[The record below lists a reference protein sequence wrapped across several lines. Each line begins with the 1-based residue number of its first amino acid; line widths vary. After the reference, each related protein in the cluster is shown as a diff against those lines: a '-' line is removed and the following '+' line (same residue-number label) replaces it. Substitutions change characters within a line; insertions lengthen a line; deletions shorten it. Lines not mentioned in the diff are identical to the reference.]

1 MGKRLISQPFQI
13 CLTIDF
19 SLRELLNTFFV
30 IQKNV
35 DNLIYNIMEFTATT
49 IAGFLKGEI
58 EGNPDIK
65 VNTIA
70 KIEEGIEGA
79 LSFLANPK
87 YEHYIYE
94 TKSSVVLV
102 NKSFVPSGTIGATL
116 IRVENSYEA
125 FASLLRLV
133 DQARP
138 RKKGIHPTAIIETS
152 AKVGSDVF
160 IGPYTY
166 IGENCIIGDGCSI
179 YPHVYIG
186 DNTRLGNYCTLNP
199 GVKIYHD
206 CLLGEGC
213 IIHAGSVIGSD
224 GFGFAPQSDNEFM
237 KIPQLGNVVLEDHVE
252 IGANVTIDR
261 ATMGSTII
269 RKGVK
274 LDNLIQIGHNVEVG
288 ENSVM
293 AAQTGISGSTK
304 VGKNCMFG
312 GQVGL
317 AGHIKI
323 ADGTKIGAQGGIL
336 GDVKEENTVI
346 LGSPAIELKQY
357 LRSSVVFKKL
367 PEMKVKIDSLEK
379 EIESLK
385 KK

>member
-1 MGKRLISQPFQI
+1 
-13 CLTIDF
+13 
-19 SLRELLNTFFV
+19 
-30 IQKNV
+30 
-35 DNLIYNIMEFTATT
+35 MEFTAAT
-49 IAGFLKGEI
+49 IAGFLNGEI
-58 EGNPDIK
+58 EGNPDII
-65 VNTIA
+65 VNTVA
-70 KIEEGIEGA
+70 KIEEGHEGA
-79 LSFLANPK
+79 LSFLTNPK
-87 YEHYIYE
+87 YEHYLYT

-102 NKSFVPSGTIGATL
+102 NKSFVPSAKVDATL
-116 IRVENSYEA
+116 VKVENAYES

-133 DQARP
+133 DQSRP

-152 AKVGSDVF
+152 AKIGSDVY

-166 IGENCIIGDGCSI
+166 IGENCIIGDGCSV

-186 DNTRLGNYCTLNP
+186 DNTKLGENCTLNP

-206 CLLGEGC
+206 CLVGESC

-224 GFGFAPQSDNEFM
+224 GFGFAPQSESEFM
-237 KIPQLGNVVLEDHVE
+237 KIPQLGNVIIEDHVE

-288 ENSVM
+288 ENTVM
-293 AAQTGISGSTK
+293 AGQSGISGSTK

-312 GQVGL
+312 GQAGL

-323 ADGTKIGAQGGIL
+323 ANGTKIGAQAGIL
-336 GDVKEENTVI
+336 GDVKEENTII
-346 LGSPAIELKQY
+346 LGSPAIDYKQY
-357 LRSSVVFKKL
+357 LKCSVIFRKL
-367 PEMKVKIDSLEK
+367 PELKVKIDTLEK

>member
-1 MGKRLISQPFQI
+1 
-13 CLTIDF
+13 
-19 SLRELLNTFFV
+19 
-30 IQKNV
+30 
-35 DNLIYNIMEFTATT
+35 MEFTAET

-70 KIEEGIEGA
+70 KIEEGQSGA

-87 YEHYIYE
+87 YEHYLYE
-94 TKSSVVLV
+94 TKSSIVLV
-102 NKSFVPSGTIGATL
+102 NKSFVPSAMVSATL
-116 IRVENSYEA
+116 IRVENAYEA
-125 FASLLRLV
+125 FATLLRMV
-133 DQARP
+133 DQSRP
-138 RKKGIHPTAIIETS
+138 RKKGIHATAIIETS
-152 AKVGSDVF
+152 AKIGSDVY
-160 IGPYTY
+160 IGPYAY

-186 DNTRLGNYCTLNP
+186 DNTIIGNNCILNP
-199 GVKIYHD
+199 GVKIYHE
-206 CLLGEGC
+206 CLVGEGC
-213 IIHAGSVIGSD
+213 IIHAGTVIGSD
-224 GFGFAPQSDNEFM
+224 GFGFAPQSDSEFM

-269 RKGVK
+269 RRGVK

-293 AAQTGISGSTK
+293 AAQTGIAGSTK
-304 VGKNCMFG
+304 VGRNCMFG

-317 AGHIKI
+317 SGHIKI
-323 ADGTKIGAQGGIL
+323 ANGTKIGAQGGIL

-346 LGSPAIELKQY
+346 IGSPAIDLKKF
-357 LRSSVVFKKL
+357 LRSSVIFKKL

>member
-1 MGKRLISQPFQI
+1 
-13 CLTIDF
+13 
-19 SLRELLNTFFV
+19 
-30 IQKNV
+30 
-35 DNLIYNIMEFTATT
+35 MEFTAAT
-49 IAGFLKGEI
+49 IAGFLKGDI

-70 KIEEGIEGA
+70 KIEEGQPGA

-94 TKSSVVLV
+94 TKSSIVLV
-102 NKSFVPSGTIGATL
+102 NRSFAASAKISATL
-116 IRVENSYEA
+116 IRVENAYEA

-138 RKKGIHPTAIIETS
+138 RKKGIHPSAVIESS
-152 AKVGSDVF
+152 AKIGSDVF
-160 IGPYTY
+160 IGPFTY
-166 IGENCIIGDGCSI
+166 VGENCIIGNGCSV
-179 YPHVYIG
+179 YPQVYIG
-186 DNTRLGNYCTLNP
+186 DNTKLGNNCIINP

-206 CLLGEGC
+206 CILGEGC
-213 IIHAGSVIGSD
+213 TIHAGTVIGSD

-237 KIPQLGNVVLEDHVE
+237 KIPQLGNVILEDHVE

-274 LDNLIQIGHNVEVG
+274 LDNLIQIAHNVEVG

-317 AGHIKI
+317 AGHLKI
-323 ADGTKIGAQGGIL
+323 ANGTKIGAQGGIL
-336 GDVKEENTVI
+336 GDVKEENTAI
-346 LGSPAIELKQY
+346 IGSPAIEVKQF
-357 LRSSVVFKKL
+357 LRSSVIFKKL

>member
-1 MGKRLISQPFQI
+1 
-13 CLTIDF
+13 
-19 SLRELLNTFFV
+19 
-30 IQKNV
+30 
-35 DNLIYNIMEFTATT
+35 MEFNAAT
-49 IAGFLKGEI
+49 IAGFLNGKI

-65 VNTIA
+65 VNTVA
-70 KIEEGIEGA
+70 KIEEGHPGA

-87 YEHYIYE
+87 YEHYLYT

-102 NKSFVPSGTIGATL
+102 NKSFVPSSKVDATL
-116 IRVENSYEA
+116 IKVENAYEA

-138 RKKGIHPTAIIETS
+138 GKKGIHQTAVIEPTSTI
-152 AKVGSDVF
+152 GSDVY
-160 IGPYTY
+160 IGPYVY
-166 IGENCIIGDGCSI
+166 IGENCNIGDDCSV
-179 YPHVYIG
+179 YPYVYIG
-186 DNTRLGNYCTLNP
+186 DNSKLGKNCTINP
-199 GVKIYHD
+199 GVTLYHD
-206 CLLGEGC
+206 CILGEGC
-213 IIHAGSVIGSD
+213 IIHAGTVIGSD
-224 GFGFAPQSDNEFM
+224 GFGFAPQSESEFM
-237 KIPQLGNVVLEDHVE
+237 KIPQLGNVIIEDHVE

-274 LDNLIQIGHNVEVG
+274 LDNLIQIGHNVEIG
-288 ENSVM
+288 ENTVI

-323 ADGTKIGAQGGIL
+323 ANGTKIGAQAGIL
-336 GDVKEENTVI
+336 GEVKEENTI
-346 LGSPAIELKQY
+346 IIGTPAIELKQF
-357 LRSSVVFKKL
+357 LKSSVIFKKL
-367 PEMKVKIDSLEK
+367 PELKVKVDTLGK

-385 KK
+385 NK

>member
-1 MGKRLISQPFQI
+1 
-13 CLTIDF
+13 
-19 SLRELLNTFFV
+19 
-30 IQKNV
+30 
-35 DNLIYNIMEFTATT
+35 MEFNAATL
-49 IAGFLKGEI
+49 AGFLKGEI
-58 EGNPDIK
+58 EGNPEVK

-70 KIEEGIEGA
+70 KIEEGQIGA

-94 TKSSVVLV
+94 TKSSIVLV
-102 NKSFVPSGTIGATL
+102 NKSFVPSAKVHATL

-138 RKKGIHPTAIIETS
+138 RKKGIHSTAIIETS
-152 AKVGSDVF
+152 AKIGSDVF
-160 IGPYTY
+160 IGPYAY
-166 IGENCIIGDGCSI
+166 IGENCVIGDGCSL

-186 DNTRLGNYCTLNP
+186 DNTKLGRNCTINP

-206 CLLGEGC
+206 CLVGEGC

-224 GFGFAPQSDNEFM
+224 GFGFAPQSDSEFM
-237 KIPQLGNVVLEDHVE
+237 KIPQLGNVILEDLVE
-252 IGANVTIDR
+252 IGANVAIDR
-261 ATMGSTII
+261 ATIGSTII
-269 RKGVK
+269 RRGVK

-288 ENSVM
+288 ENTVM
-293 AAQTGISGSTK
+293 AGQTGIAGSTK

-312 GQVGL
+312 GQVGI
-317 AGHIKI
+317 AGHLKI

-336 GDVKEENTVI
+336 GDIKEENTVI
-346 LGSPAIELKQY
+346 LGSPAIDIKQF

-367 PEMKVKIDSLEK
+367 PELKTKIDLMEK

>member
-1 MGKRLISQPFQI
+1 
-13 CLTIDF
+13 
-19 SLRELLNTFFV
+19 
-30 IQKNV
+30 
-35 DNLIYNIMEFTATT
+35 MEFTAAT
-49 IAGFLKGEI
+49 ISGFLKGEI
-58 EGNPDIK
+58 EGNPDVK

-70 KIEEGIEGA
+70 KIEEGQNGA

-87 YEHYIYE
+87 YEHFLYS

-102 NKSFVPSGTIGATL
+102 NKSFVPSARVEATL
-116 IRVENSYEA
+116 IKVENAYEA
-125 FASLLRLV
+125 FASLLRMV

-138 RKKGIHPTAIIETS
+138 RKKGIHSTAIIETT
-152 AKVGSDVF
+152 AKIGSDVY
-160 IGPYTY
+160 IGPFTY
-166 IGENCIIGDGCSI
+166 IGENCIIGDKCSI

-186 DNTRLGNYCTLNP
+186 DGTRLEESCTINP

-206 CLLGEGC
+206 CIVGKGC
-213 IIHAGSVIGSD
+213 IIHAGSVIGGD
-224 GFGFAPQSDNEFM
+224 GFGYAPQSESEFM
-237 KIPQLGNVVLEDHVE
+237 KIPQLGNVIIEDHVE

-274 LDNLIQIGHNVEVG
+274 LDNLIQIGHNVDVG
-288 ENSVM
+288 ENTVM
-293 AAQTGISGSTK
+293 AAQTGIAGSTK

-312 GQVGL
+312 GQVGI

-323 ADGTKIGAQGGIL
+323 ADGSKIGAQAGIL
-336 GDVKEENTVI
+336 GHVKEENTII
-346 LGSPAIELKQY
+346 LGSPAINYKQFFKSSVIFKNLPELKA
-357 LRSSVVFKKL
+357 
-367 PEMKVKIDSLEK
+367 KIDALGK